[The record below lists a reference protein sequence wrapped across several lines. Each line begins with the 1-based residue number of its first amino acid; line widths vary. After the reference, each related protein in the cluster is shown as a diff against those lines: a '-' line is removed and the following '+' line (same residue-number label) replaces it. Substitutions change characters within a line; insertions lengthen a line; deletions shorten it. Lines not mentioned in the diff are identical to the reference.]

1 MIYSTWN
8 LENQPWIFEDS
19 YERYTNWWK
28 ISRSDNEISF
38 ELFISICFNILI
50 QEMNQMIEKINTH
63 LKKSNFRSELIILK
77 KILNN
82 YIKNLNVEKSHNYIS
97 IRKILKFSTII
108 SGKGDM
114 IPPNI
119 QLEISNRLFSNI
131 INSIFHNT
139 MQYSI
144 HCYFP
149 RFDITIYI
157 ISNTPIPSFSR
168 IRKFHLIRPSN
179 NTFRIFFPSIFIPYL
194 YIYRGNYW
202 YS

>member
-38 ELFISICFNILI
+38 ELFISVCFNILI
-50 QEMNQMIEKINTH
+50 QEMNQIHSIEKINTH

-108 SGKGDM
+108 SNGERGHDPSK
-114 IPPNI
+114 
-119 QLEISNRLFSNI
+119 
-131 INSIFHNT
+131 
-139 MQYSI
+139 YSI
-144 HCYFP
+144 GNFE
-149 RFDITIYI
+149 
-157 ISNTPIPSFSR
+157 PILLR
-168 IRKFHLIRPSN
+168 IL
-179 NTFRIFFPSIFIPYL
+179 
-194 YIYRGNYW
+194 
-202 YS
+202 

>member
-1 MIYSTWN
+1 
-8 LENQPWIFEDS
+8 
-19 YERYTNWWK
+19 
-28 ISRSDNEISF
+28 
-38 ELFISICFNILI
+38 
-50 QEMNQMIEKINTH
+50 MNQIHSIEKINTH

-97 IRKILKFSTII
+97 IRKILKFSRII

-131 INSIFHNT
+131 INSISHNT

-168 IRKFHLIRPSN
+168 IRKFHLSMIRPSN

-194 YIYRGNYW
+194 SIYRGNY
-202 YS
+202 